1 MRFPLLVMTSRFW
14 AMPKR
19 MTFLH
24 MSTTSSHTQ
33 PVLVRETR
41 EESHFAT
48 QITFGGQHALI
59 SDLKPIENGKNG
71 GPSPKELLCASL
83 GSCTTMTIR
92 TFFENSKAISNST
105 WANATLSSVSVLVT
119 EVKGDH
125 PHVPQGLNIVI
136 TLLGD
141 LTSVQQQ
148 RLLRAATNCP
158 VKMMLSKELKITSVL
173 TT

>member
-1 MRFPLLVMTSRFW
+1 
-14 AMPKR
+14 
-19 MTFLH
+19 
-24 MSTTSSHTQ
+24 
-33 PVLVRETR
+33 
-41 EESHFAT
+41 
-48 QITFGGQHALI
+48 
-59 SDLKPIENGKNG
+59 
-71 GPSPKELLCASL
+71 
-83 GSCTTMTIR
+83 MTIR

>member
-1 MRFPLLVMTSRFW
+1 MSMS
-14 AMPKR
+14 MS
-19 MTFLH
+19 
-24 MSTTSSHTQ
+24 STTNTQ

-41 EESHFAT
+41 EESLFT
-48 QITFGGQHALI
+48 NNITFGGQHTLI

-71 GPSPKELLCASL
+71 GPSPKELLCAAL
-83 GSCTTMTIR
+83 GSCTSMTIR

-125 PHVPQGLNIVI
+125 PHVPIGLNIVI
-136 TLLGD
+136 SLTGD
-141 LTSVQQQ
+141 LSSVQQQ
-148 RLLRAATNCP
+148 RLLRAASNCP
-158 VKMMLSKELKITSVL
+158 VKMMLSKDLKITSAL